1 MKNTISASVPRFDAD
16 KKLSGEAVYI
26 GDMVLEGM
34 LHARTVRSDRA
45 HARIKSMHLPELPE
59 GYFAVS
65 KDDITGKNHMQSVVS
80 DHPLFADE
88 EVFYIGQPLL
98 LIVGPDKETT
108 ASLATRVKIDYED
121 LPAITEMEEAIEQ
134 NETHVSYHYDKG
146 NPEQAF
152 RESKNIISE
161 TFFTGAPDQLYL
173 ETNGV
178 IACWENNRM
187 TIYGSMQCPF
197 FVKNAV
203 AEATHLD
210 ADQIRVIQVVT
221 GGAFGGKEEFPSLL
235 AAQAATASYKSGK
248 PVRLLLDRKEDL
260 ETSTKRHPAKMKYR
274 AAINEK
280 QEITALDID
289 ISFDGGAFATISPV
303 VLQRGMFTAT
313 GVYAFPNIRVKG
325 KVMKTHKVPS
335 GAFRGFGAPQVLFAM
350 EQLMNRISQKLNRP
364 SLELKK
370 KSLNKTGDPTA
381 TGGKMWSDIK
391 VNEVIEKVIR
401 MSGYLHKKE
410 NPGKNRGIGLSLF
423 LHGCGF
429 TGKGEVDISGKV
441 ILKKKNEKV
450 SIYTSNVEMGQGPS
464 TTLVKI
470 VSQSL
475 DIPETDISFETQD
488 TDRVPNSGPTVASRT
503 AMIIGGLVKKACNR
517 LREKWHLPEAEVK
530 EVYQHPGYVRWDN
543 KTFKGDAY
551 PVYSWGANIAEV
563 EADPVTCEVHVKKL
577 WGVYDIGVALDED
590 IIRGQMQGGMIQG
603 LGYALMEKMEH
614 RDGKLLQLNLTDYT
628 IPTVMDTPEIVCDF
642 VENPYEFGPFG
653 AKCAGEL
660 PLNGIAPA
668 IAEAAEQ
675 ALSIKVNRIPMTP
688 EYLKT
693 QQHED

>member
-1 MKNTISASVPRFDAD
+1 MKNKISTSIPRFDAS

-26 GDMVLEGM
+26 GDMVLDGM

-45 HARIKSMHLPELPE
+45 HARIIRKHLPKLPK

-65 KDDITGKNHMQSVVS
+65 KEDVTGKNHMQSVVS
-80 DHPLFADE
+80 DHPLFADK

-98 LIVGPDKETT
+98 LIIGPDKEKT
-108 ASLATRVKIDYED
+108 ASLASEVKINYED
-121 LPAITEMEEAIEQ
+121 LPAITEIEEAIEQ
-134 NETHVSYHYDKG
+134 DNTHVSYHYDKG

-152 RESKNIISE
+152 RESKTIISE
-161 TFFTGAPDQLYL
+161 TFFTSSPDQLYL

-178 IACWENNRM
+178 IASWKNNRM

-203 AEATHLD
+203 AEATHLET
-210 ADQIRVIQVVT
+210 DQIRVIQTVT
-221 GGAFGGKEEFPSLL
+221 GGAFGGKEEYPSLL
-235 AAQAATASYKSGK
+235 AAQAAIASLKTGK
-248 PVRLLLDRKEDL
+248 PVRLVLDRKEDL
-260 ETSTKRHPAKMKYR
+260 EASTKRHPAKMKYR
-274 AAINEK
+274 LAINEK
-280 QEITALDID
+280 QEITAIDID

-313 GVYAFPNIRVKG
+313 GVYHFPHIRVKG
-325 KVMKTHKVPS
+325 RVVQTHKVPS

-350 EQLMNRISQKLNRP
+350 EQMMLRISKQLHQNT
-364 SLELKK
+364 LDFKK
-370 KSLNKTGDPTA
+370 KHLLKTGDTTA

-391 VNEVIEKVIR
+391 INEVIEKITK
-401 MSGYLHKKE
+401 MSGYTGKKR
-410 NPGKNRGIGLSLF
+410 NPGKYRGFGLSLF

-429 TGKGEVDISGKV
+429 TGKGEVDISGEV
-441 ILKKKNEKV
+441 ILKKENKNV
-450 SIYTSNVEMGQGPS
+450 RIFTSNVEMGQGAS
-464 TTLVKI
+464 TTLRKI
-470 VSQSL
+470 VAQSL
-475 DIPETDISFETQD
+475 QIPESSVSFETQD

-503 AMIIGGLVKKACNR
+503 AMIIGGLVKKACNQ
-517 LREKWHLPEAEVK
+517 LLEKWHLPEAEVK
-530 EVYQHPGYVRWDN
+530 EVYQHPGYVSWDN
-543 KTFKGDAY
+543 KTFQGDAY
-551 PVYSWGANIAEV
+551 PVYSWGANVAEV
-563 EADPVTCEVHVKKL
+563 EADPVTCEVEVKKL

-614 RDGKLLQLNLTDYT
+614 LQGKLQQLNLTDYT
-628 IPTVMDTPEIVCDF
+628 IPTVMDTPDMECDF

-668 IAEAAEQ
+668 VAEAVEQ
-675 ALSIKVNRIPMTP
+675 ALGIKVNQIPLTP
-688 EYLKT
+688 EYLKEK
-693 QQHED
+693 QHED

>member
-1 MKNTISASVPRFDAD
+1 
-16 KKLSGEAVYI
+16 
-26 GDMVLEGM
+26 
-34 LHARTVRSDRA
+34 
-45 HARIKSMHLPELPE
+45 
-59 GYFAVS
+59 
-65 KDDITGKNHMQSVVS
+65 
-80 DHPLFADE
+80 
-88 EVFYIGQPLL
+88 
-98 LIVGPDKETT
+98 
-108 ASLATRVKIDYED
+108 
-121 LPAITEMEEAIEQ
+121 
-134 NETHVSYHYDKG
+134 
-146 NPEQAF
+146 
-152 RESKNIISE
+152 
-161 TFFTGAPDQLYL
+161 
-173 ETNGV
+173 
-178 IACWENNRM
+178 
-187 TIYGSMQCPF
+187 
-197 FVKNAV
+197 
-203 AEATHLD
+203 
-210 ADQIRVIQVVT
+210 
-221 GGAFGGKEEFPSLL
+221 
-235 AAQAATASYKSGK
+235 
-248 PVRLLLDRKEDL
+248 
-260 ETSTKRHPAKMKYR
+260 
-274 AAINEK
+274 
-280 QEITALDID
+280 
-289 ISFDGGAFATISPV
+289 
-303 VLQRGMFTAT
+303 
-313 GVYAFPNIRVKG
+313 
-325 KVMKTHKVPS
+325 
-335 GAFRGFGAPQVLFAM
+335 
-350 EQLMNRISQKLNRP
+350 
-364 SLELKK
+364 
-370 KSLNKTGDPTA
+370 
-381 TGGKMWSDIK
+381 
-391 VNEVIEKVIR
+391 

-475 DIPETDISFETQD
+475 DIPETDISFEPQD